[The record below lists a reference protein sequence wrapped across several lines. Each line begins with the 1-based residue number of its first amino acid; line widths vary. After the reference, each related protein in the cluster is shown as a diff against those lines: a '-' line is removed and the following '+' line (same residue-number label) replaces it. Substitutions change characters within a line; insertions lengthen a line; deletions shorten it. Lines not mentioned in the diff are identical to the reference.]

1 MPDILETADVAD
13 ERLRAQVAWERFDEA
28 VTDVLG
34 YPDWRGRFTVTF
46 EWDYTSGRKVRSIHI
61 VETPRV

>member
-46 EWDYTSGRKVRSIHI
+46 EWDYT
-61 VETPRV
+61 